1 MLEIKSTFLTRKRR
15 YSSRRDGFENLSDKK
30 RVSHS
35 TKVLTI
41 KKSVEIVEKKNS
53 LRMAF
58 FKTREDRNIKRHYAL
73 TVPTDLSRQKRD
85 RRQNGRRSHLS
96 AGDVTATAKYEICK
110 LRHVIDSR
118 WRLTAE
124 NCLFELRTKTVSR
137 NEDVAACHFL
147 ARKKLE
153 HCVKSAALVRCLV
166 RQSILRTIGN
176 YSFSLIFD
184 SCAAAHRALL
194 PTTG

>member
-1 MLEIKSTFLTRKRR
+1 MDLKTSRIKNAFPILQKFSLLKNPLR
-15 YSSRRDGFENLSDKK
+15 SSR
-30 RVSHS
+30 
-35 TKVLTI
+35 
-41 KKSVEIVEKKNS
+41 KNS
-53 LRMAF
+53 LSAAF
-58 FKTREDRNIKRHYAL
+58 FKTREDRNIKRHYAGDRTHCSHRL
-73 TVPTDLSRQKRD
+73 VAAKTRQATKWPPLCRL
-85 RRQNGRRSHLS
+85 HLN
-96 AGDVTATAKYEICK
+96 ADDVTATAKYEICK

-153 HCVKSAALVRCLV
+153 HSVKSAALVRCLV
-166 RQSILRTIGN
+166 GQSILRTIGN

-184 SCAAAHRALL
+184 SSASRCRSH
-194 PTTG
+194 